1 MKAKPNGLFSFGDFY
16 GVGAAIGLPP
26 SEIRAMSLWQ
36 FAACVSG
43 WNDAQKSPEERDKEL
58 DEDDA
63 DALWAVLD
71 APPMWERH

>member
-1 MKAKPNGLFSFGDFY
+1 M
-16 GVGAAIGLPP
+16 PP

-36 FAACVSG
+36 FAACVNG
-43 WNDAQKSPEERDKEL
+43 WNDAQKTQEERDREL

-71 APPMWERH
+71 APPMPERH